1 MKTIRTVF
9 YTLCFAV
16 LLMVPAFASYVDPSV
31 TTFAI
36 QAVVGVVVV
45 AGAVIGVAWRKAKKK
60 AMNVLHIDENAG
72 KEVEEGLVV
81 YDEAAPAGEA
91 ASEAATAAEET
102 AAPVEESSEPAAAT
116 ETAESQE

>member
-72 KEVEEGLVV
+72 KEVEDDLVV
-81 YDEAAPAGEA
+81 FDEAAPAGE
-91 ASEAATAAEET
+91 ASEAATAAEEP
-102 AAPVEESSEPAAAT
+102 AAPVEEASEPAAAT
-116 ETAESQE
+116 ETAEAQE

>member
-1 MKTIRTVF
+1 MKAIRTAF

-16 LLMVPAFASYVDPSV
+16 ILMVPAFASYVDPSV

-60 AMNVLHIDENAG
+60 AMDVLHIDENAG
-72 KEVEEGLVV
+72 KEVEDDLVV
-81 YDEAAPAGEA
+81 FDETKPEEEVAPEAAAEA
-91 ASEAATAAEET
+91 D
-102 AAPVEESSEPAAAT
+102 
-116 ETAESQE
+116 TAEVQE

>member
-9 YTLCFAV
+9 YTLCFAL
-16 LLMVPAFASYVDPSV
+16 LLMVPACASYVDPSV

-72 KEVEEGLVV
+72 KEVEDDLVV
-81 YDEAAPAGEA
+81 FDEAAPAEA
-91 ASEAATAAEET
+91 SAPEAAAEESP
-102 AAPVEESSEPAAAT
+102 AEP
-116 ETAESQE
+116 ETAEVQE

>member
-1 MKTIRTVF
+1 MKAIRTAF

-45 AGAVIGVAWRKAKKK
+45 AGAVIGVVWRRAKKK
-60 AMNVLHIDENAG
+60 AMEVLHIDENAG
-72 KEVEEGLVV
+72 KEVEDDLVV
-81 YDEAAPAGEA
+81 FDETKPEVEAAPEEA
-91 ASEAATAAEET
+91 AVPEVAAEAEK
-102 AAPVEESSEPAAAT
+102 AEVT
-116 ETAESQE
+116 E